1 MFRYA
6 EDRLPISLF
15 ALYFVCDLVVY
26 AFVDSPVLLVMWL
39 GLSIVPKGAIC
50 AWNHH
55 HQHLSV
61 FRSPVLSRVLELMYG
76 LQTGIMSHAWVLH
89 HSVGHH
95 VNYLDQRADESRW
108 RRDDASMMNE
118 TEYSLIVGGTAYQR
132 AWRVGQRF
140 PHYRRTF
147 LWMAALTIGVAAGLV
162 AYRPL
167 PGLLVFVVPMI
178 GMVFLT
184 AWATYTHHAGKST
197 ASHFVASNNILH
209 RGYNIMTG
217 NLGYHTA
224 HHYKPGVHWSRLPQL
239 HASIAHL
246 IPADC
251 YLSPGL
257 PWNFGQKVVGPPE
270 GQPFAKGTSLA
281 DDCAPT
287 VMWKPSR
294 EIVVARF
301 AMDTDDAAPG
311 ATEAKA

>member
-6 EDRLPISLF
+6 EDRLPVALF
-15 ALYFVCDLVVY
+15 SLYFAIDIAVY
-26 AFVDSPVLLVMWL
+26 LLVDDPLWL
-39 GLSIVPKGAIC
+39 VLWFGLSIVPKGAIC

-61 FRSPVLSRVLELMYG
+61 FRAPALNRVLELMYG

-108 RRDDASMMNE
+108 RRDDSALMGE
-118 TEYSLIVGGTAYQR
+118 TEYSLVVGITAYVR
-132 AWRVGQRF
+132 AFRVGARF
-140 PHYRRTF
+140 PNYRRTF
-147 LWMAALTIGVAAGLV
+147 VWMSLLTIGVAVSLTI
-162 AYRPL
+162 YRPL
-167 PGLLVFVVPMI
+167 PGLFVFVLPMI
-178 GMVFLT
+178 AMLFLT

-197 ASHFVASNNILH
+197 ANHFVASNNILH

-224 HHYKPGVHWSRLPQL
+224 HHYKPGVHWSRLPEL

-257 PWNFGQKVVGPPE
+257 PWAFGQKIIGPPK
-270 GQPFAKGTSLA
+270 GMAFAQGASIA
-281 DDCAPT
+281 DDCEPT
-287 VMWKPSR
+287 VKWSETSVSR
-294 EIVVARF
+294 PNDRAV
-301 AMDTDDAAPG
+301 DAIG
-311 ATEAKA
+311 A